1 MKNRRA
7 GDINR
12 EYIGGKGVDINMRQ
26 RVTPLEKEWIK
37 LQKQEQDY
45 LQKRIEK
52 KDSRF
57 NRLIE
62 SKVPEKLQGTL
73 KEAFAKAFYLVF
85 EKGTGIIEKTYNRE
99 GLEKDYQINEYADEV
114 RQNRKSLKVF
124 SKKAANA
131 GNVNLLLSG
140 VSGIGLGILG
150 IGIPD
155 IVLFTGLMLKGIY
168 EIALNYGYDYEAE
181 QEKRFIL
188 LLIQGAVAYGDELR
202 EIDSQLNFY
211 IENGYYDEPAQ
222 LKEMMDKAADG
233 LSKELLYM
241 KFLQG
246 IPVIGAAG
254 GAYDVVYMKQVT
266 KYAQLKYR
274 HRFYYDRK

>member
-1 MKNRRA
+1 MW
-7 GDINR
+7 
-12 EYIGGKGVDINMRQ
+12 Q
-26 RVTPLEKEWIK
+26 RLTPLEKEWMK

-52 KDSRF
+52 KDSRL
-57 NRLIE
+57 NQLIE
-62 SKVPEKLQGTL
+62 NKVPEKLQGTL
-73 KEAFAKAFYLVF
+73 KEAFAKAFHLVF
-85 EKGTGIIEKTYNRE
+85 EKGTGIIEKTYNRGE
-99 GLEKDYQINEYADEV
+99 LEKDYQINDYTAQV
-114 RQNRKSLKVF
+114 RQNRKAWKVF
-124 SKKAANA
+124 SQKAANT

-155 IVLFTGLMLKGIY
+155 IVLFTGWMLKGIY
-168 EIALNYGYDYEAE
+168 EIALNYGFEYESE
-181 QEKRFIL
+181 QEKLFIL
-188 LLIQGAVAYGDELR
+188 LLIQGSISYGNTLE
-202 EIDSQLNFY
+202 EIDRQINFY
-211 IENGYYDEPAQ
+211 IENNDYDKPMG
-222 LKEMMDKAADG
+222 LREMMNGTAEC

-254 GAYDVVYMKQVT
+254 GAYDVIYMKQVM

-274 HRFYYDRK
+274 HRFFYEKRMK